1 MNSDIQDNN
10 SERSELEYDD
20 IDIKNKNILFN

>member
-1 MNSDIQDNN
+1 MNSDIQDKN

>member
-1 MNSDIQDNN
+1 MNSDIKDQN

>member
-1 MNSDIQDNN
+1 MNSDIKDKN